1 MVSRRYGANGGAGTA
16 GLRRTLTLRD
26 ATAINLGAI
35 IGSGIF
41 VVTGIA
47 AGVAGPALFVSILI
61 AATVSLLTA
70 LSLKDLARSE
80 AREGGLYAYVYEYV
94 SPYAGFLAGW
104 MYIVGN
110 VLGAAAVALGFSF
123 YFSALFPGVD
133 LGVVVLGAVSFFTL
147 VNYVGA
153 KDSARLNNIIVGAK
167 MSILVFFIV
176 FGAFFIKVG
185 NLEPIQPLQGGV
197 FLGAFYIF
205 FAFGGFARITTL
217 SEEVEDPLRNVPKAV
232 MLSLAISTVFYILV
246 GVVAIGMVGSSGLA
260 SSSSPLEF
268 AMRASQDNAAVTLIV
283 VGGLLATSSVML
295 TSILGV
301 SRIEYSMALKHELPR
316 AFARLSESSGIPY
329 VAVIATGAATLVLA
343 LSRDIVS
350 VIAIATFCQL
360 FYYAL
365 TNIAAARM
373 VKGGRKYPPRIPI
386 LGAVS
391 CLGMLLLVLF
401 ISPWAGLGG
410 VLCLI
415 GGTAIFK
422 ILRLQGRMHSD
433 E

>member
-1 MVSRRYGANGGAGTA
+1 VNTWRHGLKESGTKA
-16 GLRRTLTLRD
+16 GLKRTLTLRD

-47 AGVAGPALFVSILI
+47 AGVAGPALFISILI

-70 LSLKDLARSE
+70 LSLTDLSRSI
-80 AREGGLYAYVYEYV
+80 AREGGVYSYAYTYI

-104 MYIVGN
+104 MYVLGN
-110 VLGAAAVALGFSF
+110 ILGAAAVALGFSF
-123 YFSALFPGVD
+123 YFNVLVPGID
-133 LGVVVLGAVSFFTL
+133 LRIVIVAVVSFFTL
-147 VNYVGA
+147 VNYIGA
-153 KDSARLNNIIVGAK
+153 KDSARINNVIVLAK
-167 MSILVFFIV
+167 MTILVFFIV
-176 FGAFFIKVG
+176 FGALFIKPG
-185 NLEPIQPLQGGV
+185 NLAPFQPLQGGV
-197 FLGAFYIF
+197 LLGAFYIF

-217 SEEVEDPLRNVPKAV
+217 SEEVEDPLRNVPKAI

-260 SSSSPLEF
+260 SSNSPLEY
-268 AMRASQDNAAVTLIV
+268 AMGASNNNLAITLV
-283 VGGLLATSSVML
+283 VIGGLLATSSVLL

-301 SRIEYSMALKHELPR
+301 SRIEYSMALKREFPR
-316 AFARLSESSGIPY
+316 AFTRLNESSGIPY
-329 VAVIATGAATLVLA
+329 VAVMATGATILVLA
-343 LSRDIVS
+343 LTGDIVS

-365 TNIAAARM
+365 TNISAARL
-373 VKGGRKYPPRIPI
+373 VKGGKKFPPYIPI
-386 LGAVS
+386 LGTVACVS
-391 CLGMLLLVLF
+391 MLVLVLF

-410 VLCLI
+410 VLCLMA
-415 GGTAIFK
+415 GSMIFL
-422 ILRLQGRMHSD
+422 ILSSQRKKNQ